1 MKLIT
6 AYIKPFKLN
15 EVKKAL
21 EDLGVQGMSVTEIR
35 GYGRQKGQS
44 ELYRGEEYEV
54 AFLPKI
60 RIEIATT
67 NALAEKMI
75 PAIIKGA
82 QTGKVGDGKILISN
96 LENVYR
102 IRTEES
108 GIDALAEFI

>member
-44 ELYRGEEYEV
+44 NFIEAKNMKLLSFQKLELKLQ
-54 AFLPKI
+54 LP
-60 RIEIATT
+60 
-67 NALAEKMI
+67 M
-75 PAIIKGA
+75 
-82 QTGKVGDGKILISN
+82 N
-96 LENVYR
+96 L
-102 IRTEES
+102 
-108 GIDALAEFI
+108 LKK

>member
-44 ELYRGEEYEV
+44 ELY
-54 AFLPKI
+54 LS
-60 RIEIATT
+60 
-67 NALAEKMI
+67 LI
-75 PAIIKGA
+75 PI
-82 QTGKVGDGKILISN
+82 
-96 LENVYR
+96 
-102 IRTEES
+102 
-108 GIDALAEFI
+108 